1 MADPGR
7 VLEEPRRRAIYDYV
21 RVSRWPLTREDVA
34 TELEISRSLAAF
46 HLERLVE
53 AGLVEVT
60 ATRPAAAR
68 GGGRPPKHY
77 RAVADVEVN
86 TSIPPRRYQVAGEIL
101 VHAIAAADKRG
112 HVQAAAAEMASEL
125 GERAGRPPKRGR
137 GRARV
142 DAVTEQLAD
151 LGYEPVVEGNGDI
164 VLANCP
170 FHALAVAERQ
180 VTCEL
185 NHAYVQGV
193 LRACGDTGLRAD
205 LRPGEGR
212 CCVVVSQGADA

>member
-1 MADPGR
+1 MARTQTDHQR
-7 VLEEPRRRAIYDYV
+7 VLEEPRRRAVYDCV
-21 RVSRWPLTREDVA
+21 RGARWPITREDVA
-34 TELEISRSLAAF
+34 GELGISRSLAAF

-53 AGLVEVT
+53 AGLVEVV
-60 ATRPAAAR
+60 ATREAAKR
-68 GGGRPPKHY
+68 NGGRPPKHY
-77 RAVADVEVN
+77 RVVPDVEVN
-86 TSIPPRRYQVAGEIL
+86 VSIPPRRYQMAGEIL

-112 HVQAAAAEMASEL
+112 QVQAAAADLAAEL
-125 GERAGRPPKRGR
+125 GERAGAAPT
-137 GRARV
+137 
-142 DAVTEQLAD
+142 VTERLTE
-151 LGYEPVVEGNGDI
+151 LGYEPVLEDNGDI

-170 FHALAVAERQ
+170 FHALAVAERR

-212 CCVVVSQGADA
+212 CCVVVTQGADA